1 MILVGFTFTPA
12 AIWAQDDDN
21 PGTIPNGT
29 IPGDRLLYLP
39 IVARQAAVDSP
50 SPTPPATPEP
60 AFNAIPI
67 AGAPSD
73 RPAAEHPDLNLAI
86 RSYVSTSGEL
96 TLVNND
102 GPTDTNAPQ
111 MNAIFQPA
119 RLPTFTALYQV
130 HDWDWACGAT
140 GCRRDP
146 LQTPPVTLVA
156 MATTPGEAL
165 HIPSRGPQIY
175 AGGYKALVLYAD
187 ATRITLAYTRDDTA
201 AVGYI
206 VHMED
211 IRVMSTLL
219 TLYQEKDAAGRHEL
233 PALHNDEPFA
243 TAAGAS
249 IKLAIRDT
257 GSFMDPRSRKDWWVG
272 FVSQ

>member
-1 MILVGFTFTPA
+1 M
-12 AIWAQDDDN
+12 
-21 PGTIPNGT
+21 
-29 IPGDRLLYLP
+29 R
-39 IVARQAAVDSP
+39 S
-50 SPTPPATPEP
+50 
-60 AFNAIPI
+60 FN
-67 AGAPSD
+67 
-73 RPAAEHPDLNLAI
+73 R
-86 RSYVSTSGEL
+86 
-96 TLVNND
+96 
-102 GPTDTNAPQ
+102 
-111 MNAIFQPA
+111 QPA
-119 RLPTFTALYQV
+119 NSTALYQV

-201 AVGYI
+201 MLATI

-219 TLYQEKDAAGRHEL
+219 TLYQEKMPPAAMNSRRYTMTNPLRPRLE
-233 PALHNDEPFA
+233 PALN
-243 TAAGAS
+243 
-249 IKLAIRDT
+249 L
-257 GSFMDPRSRKDWWVG
+257 RSVTPVPLWTCARKDWWVG